1 VLIDDA
7 KGMHGDHIIYDDT
20 DVAQLKSI
28 PENAIHRN
36 VDLAVLAADEEG
48 YVRAYLVFPSVIFG
62 LGTGPIFD
70 AKLANP
76 HSILVPMY
84 VKTAVDRGQPGM
96 VGDGKN
102 VWPVV
107 HIRDTAELFAV
118 LLDNILKNS
127 DVAGHGWNGFYFA
140 DNGHFTYVD
149 LAREIGSALAK
160 LGKVREASPTTYTKE
175 ELGKY
180 FGGVSALSG
189 CTPCLAL
196 K

>member
-1 VLIDDA
+1 MDDA
-7 KGMHGDHIIYDDT
+7 KGMHGGHIIYDDT

-36 VDLAVLAADEEG
+36 VDLEVLAADEEG
-48 YVRAYLVFPSVIFG
+48 YVRAYLVSPSLIFG
-62 LGTGPIFD
+62 PATGAIFD

-76 HSILVPMY
+76 HSNFVHMY

-96 VGDGKN
+96 IGDGKN

-118 LLDNILKNS
+118 LFDNILKNS
-127 DVAGHGWNGFYFA
+127 DGPGHGWNGFYFA

-160 LGKVREASPTTYTKE
+160 LGKISQASPTIYTKE

-180 FGGVSALSG
+180 FGGVSAFSDFM
-189 CTPCLAL
+189 PCLVL